1 MVEDLAVDWIG
12 GNLYWNDYVV
22 ETIEVAKL
30 DGSMKTILFSE
41 NITNPRGIEVDPR
54 SGYSTAFNKT
64 FMQFCISV
72 VLQTNYCEKTLQ
84 GLLEA
89 WILIVVK
96 NPLMSLFLMVTVD

>member
-1 MVEDLAVDWIG
+1 MKVFPVGVNVVEDLAVDWIG

-54 SGYSTAFNKT
+54 SGYSTAFQQT
-64 FMQFCISV
+64 FVGIYTFIRFFND
-72 VLQTNYCEKTLQ
+72 LY
-84 GLLEA
+84 
-89 WILIVVK
+89 
-96 NPLMSLFLMVTVD
+96 

>member
-1 MVEDLAVDWIG
+1 MKVFQVGVNVVEDLAVDWIG

-54 SGYSTAFNKT
+54 SGYSTVFNKT
-64 FMQFCISV
+64 CNFASQ
-72 VLQTNYCEKTLQ
+72 LYCRPT
-84 GLLEA
+84 
-89 WILIVVK
+89 IVRKPSKVY
-96 NPLMSLFLMVTVD
+96 

>member
-1 MVEDLAVDWIG
+1 MINLATPKSTSPPTIAVLLKVFPVGVNVVEDLAVDWIG

-54 SGYSTAFNKT
+54 SGYSTAF
-64 FMQFCISV
+64 Q
-72 VLQTNYCEKTLQ
+72 
-84 GLLEA
+84 
-89 WILIVVK
+89 
-96 NPLMSLFLMVTVD
+96 

>member
-1 MVEDLAVDWIG
+1 MKVFQVGVNVVEDLAVDWIG

-64 FMQFCISV
+64 LCNFASQ
-72 VLQTNYCEKTLQ
+72 LYCRPT
-84 GLLEA
+84 
-89 WILIVVK
+89 ILRKPSKVY
-96 NPLMSLFLMVTVD
+96 

>member
-1 MVEDLAVDWIG
+1 MKVFQVGVNVVEDLAVDWIG

-54 SGYSTAFNKT
+54 SGYSTAFNKPLCNFASQLYCRPT
-64 FMQFCISV
+64 FERKPCKF
-72 VLQTNYCEKTLQ
+72 Y
-84 GLLEA
+84 
-89 WILIVVK
+89 
-96 NPLMSLFLMVTVD
+96 